1 MTEAEETL
9 LKALAT
15 AIVFGPTRHGEMRP
29 FALARLKEA
38 FEVGRKSNATDPER
52 ATEAGRD

>member
-38 FEVGRKSNATDPER
+38 FEVGAKSKEQPCPISPISPSS
-52 ATEAGRD
+52 

>member
-1 MTEAEETL
+1 MTEAEETM

-15 AIVFGPTRHGEMRP
+15 SIVFGPSRHGEMRP

-38 FEVGRKSNATDPER
+38 FELGKKSNGNAER
-52 ATEAGRD
+52 PNEAG